1 MKKYFKLFVVL
12 FVLFLV
18 TYSLFKKD
26 YTTNK
31 ETTEIKNQEPQY
43 VFGILVDSLKVYNET
58 VKDGQT
64 LGQILYSNHIDH
76 PQIAEVV
83 NKSKDIFDFRTINSG
98 NPYTLICDIDSAET
112 LLYFI
117 YELSDKITYV
127 VFDFTKQPNVYE
139 GKYDVLTKLK
149 VTSGTINS
157 SLSESVEGQGVSPVL
172 TQKMSEMYAWTIDF
186 FKIQNEI
193 RIKCIMKIIA
203 GKYINSRVCS
213 EFNIRMKIFILFF
226 MMIKTI
232 MGNILT
238 KTAKH

>member
-18 TYSLFKKD
+18 TYSLFNKD
-26 YTTNK
+26 HTTNK

-43 VFGILVDSLKVYNET
+43 VFGILVDSFKVYNET

-83 NKSKDIFDFRTINSG
+83 NKSKDIFDVRTINSG
-98 NPYTLICDIDSAET
+98 NPYTLICDRDSAET

-149 VTSGTINS
+149 GYFGNN
-157 SLSESVEGQGVSPVL
+157 
-172 TQKMSEMYAWTIDF
+172 KF
-186 FKIQNEI
+186 FT
-193 RIKCIMKIIA
+193 
-203 GKYINSRVCS
+203 
-213 EFNIRMKIFILFF
+213 F
-226 MMIKTI
+226 
-232 MGNILT
+232 
-238 KTAKH
+238 